1 MANKLELQ
9 NLTDNEL
16 REELCNSEKHY
27 HTLKFNNAVSTL
39 EKTSEL
45 KNARRNIA
53 RIHTELRSREIVQ
66 QEKDGTLKR
75 DKIRARRRIQKK
87 N

>member
-9 NLTDNEL
+9 NLSDSEL
-16 REELCNSEKHY
+16 REELENSQKHFQ
-27 HTLKFNNAVSTL
+27 TLKFNNAVSTL

-45 KNARRNIA
+45 KKARRNVA
-53 RIHTELRSREIVQ
+53 RILTELRSRELAQ
-66 QEKDGTLKR
+66 AEKEGTLKR